1 MEIERRLLAALTAL
15 ILPSLALGAERFS
28 PLVPPPAPALD
39 EPVVTFTIPRYELT
53 PLERETVAMC
63 LVFEAASQGPRG
75 MRGVMAVVRNRA
87 RGLPELFAPT
97 VLREKQFSGLNRV
110 TSGRE
115 SLAHAIARAQSDRM
129 WDAALALVDEA
140 TVDSWADPT
149 GGATHYTRSA
159 ERTPWTRTLAKTVTI
174 GAHSFY
180 R

>member
-1 MEIERRLLAALTAL
+1 METERRLFAALIAL
-15 ILPSLALGAERFS
+15 TLPAFAAAAEMFS
-28 PLVPPPAPALD
+28 PLLAPPAPTA
-39 EPVVTFTIPRYELT
+39 EERMVTFTIPRYELT

-63 LVFEAASQGPRG
+63 LVFEAASQGKRG
-75 MRGVMAVVRNRA
+75 MRCVMAVVRNRA

-110 TSGRE
+110 TSGHE
-115 SLAHAIARAQSDRM
+115 SLAHAIARAKSDRM
-129 WDAALALVDEA
+129 WDSALTLVDEA
-140 TVDSWADPT
+140 TADTWADPT